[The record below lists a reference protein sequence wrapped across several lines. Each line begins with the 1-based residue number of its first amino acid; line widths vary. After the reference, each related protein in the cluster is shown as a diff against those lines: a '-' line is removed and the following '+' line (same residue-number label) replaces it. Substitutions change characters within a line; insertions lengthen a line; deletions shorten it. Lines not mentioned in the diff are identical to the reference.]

1 MVSLSAVV
9 PATDQPPTLGRCL
22 RAIEEAEQPPEEII
36 VVEEPLGGGP
46 ARARNAGADRATGEL
61 VAFVDADVEVHR
73 DAFVRLRAAFARDP
87 RLAAVFGSYD
97 DDPAAPGVVSS
108 FRNLL
113 HHHVH
118 QSSPGPALTFWAGLG
133 AIRRDAFAAAGG
145 FDAQRYRHASIE
157 DVELGLR
164 LSAAGQRC
172 LLDPSIQGRHLK
184 AWTLQSMVKTDFAR
198 RGVPWVTLLIA
209 RGDRGTAAALNLG
222 WRHRLSAAA
231 VLAGTLALATRR
243 ERLAGAAL
251 ATLLVLNRHFYL
263 LLARRRG
270 AGQAVVGVGLHA
282 LHHLI
287 SIAAVPAGALASTR
301 HR

>member
-9 PATDQPPTLGRCL
+9 PATDDPPTLGRCL
-22 RAIEEAEQPPEEII
+22 RAIEEAEQRPEQVI
-36 VVEEPLGGGP
+36 VVREPLGGGP

-61 VAFVDADVEVHR
+61 VAFIDADVEVHR
-73 DAFVRLRAAFARDP
+73 DAFFRLRAAFGRDP
-87 RLAAVFGSYD
+87 GLAAVFGSYD

-118 QSSPGPALTFWAGLG
+118 QSSAGPVPTFWAGLG
-133 AIRRDAFAAAGG
+133 AIRRDAFAGVGG
-145 FDAQRYRHASIE
+145 FDERRYPRASIE

-164 LSAAGQRC
+164 LFAAGQRC

-184 AWTLQSMVKTDFAR
+184 AWTLGSMVKTDFAR
-198 RGVPWVTLLIA
+198 RGVPWVALLIS
-209 RGDRGTAAALNLG
+209 RRDREAAAALNLG

-231 VLAGTLALATRR
+231 VLAGTLGLAARR
-243 ERLAGAAL
+243 GMLAGTAL
-251 ATLLVLNRHFYL
+251 VTLLVLNRDFYL
-263 LLARRRG
+263 LLVRRRG
-270 AGQAVVGVGLHA
+270 AGPAALGVALHA

-287 SIAAVPAGALASTR
+287 SIAAVPAGALASIR
-301 HR
+301 PR